1 MRLWR
6 IATATRSY
14 GADDLS
20 GIGASKRAGRWNAD
34 GEKVLYCAT
43 TVSLAVLETAAHIDT
58 GGLPMNRYIVAIDV
72 PHKAWA
78 ARETL
83 DVSALD
89 PTWDA
94 IPPGL
99 VSVEAGSAWLRSGRS
114 SVLLV
119 PSVIVPEE
127 FAVLVNPSH
136 PDVAAMRATV
146 VRKFEYDTLFR
157 PPTPT

>member
-6 IATATRSY
+6 IATTTRSY

-20 GIGASKRAGRWNAD
+20 GTGASKRPGRWNTD

-58 GGLPMNRYIVAIDV
+58 GGLPMNRYLVAIDV
-72 PHKAWA
+72 PDTAWA

-99 VSVEAGSAWLRSGRS
+99 VSVEAGSVWLRSGRGAI
-114 SVLLV
+114 LLV
-119 PSVIVPEE
+119 PSIIVPEE
-127 FAVLVNPSH
+127 FAVLVSPSH
-136 PDVAAMRATV
+136 PNVSAMRATV
-146 VRKFEYDTLFR
+146 VPDSR
-157 PPTPT
+157 